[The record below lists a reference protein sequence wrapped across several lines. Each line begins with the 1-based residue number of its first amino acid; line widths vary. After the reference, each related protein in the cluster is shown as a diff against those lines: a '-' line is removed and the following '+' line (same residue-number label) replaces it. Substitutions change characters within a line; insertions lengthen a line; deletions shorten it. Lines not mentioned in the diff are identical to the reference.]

1 MNLCEQDSGIMDVV
15 SGQFSVLAINPGFS
29 ETESLNLFSSYL
41 KVRMRFCRVKD
52 IFSAEC
58 VSQCKYFVHHIV
70 NRVV

>member
-41 KVRMRFCRVKD
+41 KVSMRFCRVKD
-52 IFSAEC
+52 ILSAEY
-58 VSQCKYFVHHIV
+58 VSQRKYFVHHIV
-70 NRVV
+70 NGVV